1 MPRSVFYHCSRSIWA
16 LEGQSR
22 QSGYS
27 LVGSRTV
34 LRCAEQQA
42 GSCKKRRPTFKHKVR
57 CEPQPHSCLHSPA
70 SLSPLISSL
79 LVFTPNLCFYL
90 ISGRPHPTTS
100 PPSSRSTHALSP
112 CHRRRNLYP
121 TLSISQYKSHAYS
134 LSSRPL
140 GMCASRLRASA
151 QAADGAC
158 RWAQAPLP
166 PLALRSLRCVG
177 AYLQFRRAGPYFR
190 RTPHVRS
197 IMMEFTRVARPIL
210 SYLPSCPFS
219 PTTLASFNS
228 KW

>member
-158 RWAQAPLP
+158 VAPLGAGAAAAP
-166 PLALRSLRCVG
+166 GVEVAALRGWVPPVQEGRPLLSKNAACAQHHDGVH
-177 AYLQFRRAGPYFR
+177 AGCAPN
-190 RTPHVRS
+190 S
-197 IMMEFTRVARPIL
+197 ELFTK
-210 SYLPSCPFS
+210 LPLLPDHTS
-219 PTTLASFNS
+219 
-228 KW
+228 